1 MSSGLCLRAGSGT
14 AATQQRHSTV
24 PRSKQ
29 VAQARKRPAA
39 APPSPKVAQAR
50 KRPAASTSSVTPKV
64 PTFAGRSSKK
74 KGNEWVER
82 FNAIVEGYKEER
94 AACKKKG
101 IKFDMTQRQYWDM
114 VVTEGPG

>member
-1 MSSGLCLRAGSGT
+1 MSSGLCLRAGSST
-14 AATQQRHSTV
+14 AATQQRHSIV

-39 APPSPKVAQAR
+39 APRCPVT
-50 KRPAASTSSVTPKV
+50 TSSVTPKV
-64 PTFAGRSSKK
+64 PTFAGRRPAK

-82 FNAIVEGYKEER
+82 FNAIVTGYQEER

-101 IKFDMTQRQYWDM
+101 TKFDMTKRQYWDM
-114 VVTEGPG
+114 VVHRGSGLIVCLPV

>member
-1 MSSGLCLRAGSGT
+1 MCLRAGSGS
-14 AATQQRHSTV
+14 AATQQRHSN
-24 PRSKQ
+24 KQ

-39 APPSPKVAQAR
+39 APPSPEVAQAR
-50 KRPAASTSSVTPKV
+50 KRPAASTSSVTS
-64 PTFAGRSSKK
+64 FAGRSSKK

-101 IKFDMTQRQYWDM
+101 IKFDLTQRQYWDM

>member
-39 APPSPKVAQAR
+39 APSSPMTTR
-50 KRPAASTSSVTPKV
+50 SVTPKV

-101 IKFDMTQRQYWDM
+101 IKFDLTQRQYWDM

>member
-39 APPSPKVAQAR
+39 APPSPIT
-50 KRPAASTSSVTPKV
+50 TSSVTPKV
-64 PTFAGRSSKK
+64 PTFAGRTSKQ
-74 KGNEWVER
+74 KGDEWVER

-101 IKFDMTQRQYWDM
+101 IKFDLTQREYWDI

>member
-1 MSSGLCLRAGSGT
+1 MCLRAGSGS
-14 AATQQRHSTV
+14 AATQQRHSN
-24 PRSKQ
+24 KQ

-39 APPSPKVAQAR
+39 APPSPEVAQAH
-50 KRPAASTSSVTPKV
+50 KRPAASTSSVIPKV
-64 PTFAGRSSKK
+64 PTFAGRTSKQ
-74 KGNEWVER
+74 KGDEWVER

-101 IKFDMTQRQYWDM
+101 VKFDMTQHQYWDM